1 MAVDLVACDS
11 PVNLRE
17 DEGAKVRSRSDG
29 ASDVEPRNLGRKR
42 AHRGN
47 RARIWGDER
56 AARAHL
62 LSPPSETVGLRL
74 CGLPRFFCGGTG
86 AASPVFS
93 SRSVPIQSC
102 VGFLP
107 RAGILFPSKAV
118 SETFGADPI
127 GGTGAV
133 FGCPW
138 DSRRGVAASPCAP
151 FGEIARDGGCLAS
164 ASTPRAL
171 QWG

>member
-1 MAVDLVACDS
+1 MKTRA
-11 PVNLRE
+11 P
-17 DEGAKVRSRSDG
+17 RSD
-29 ASDVEPRNLGRKR
+29 
-42 AHRGN
+42 RGPTARPPWN
-47 RARIWGDER
+47 PGIWGGGNWARIWGDER
-56 AARAHL
+56 VARAHL
-62 LSPPSETVGLRL
+62 LSPPSETVGSRF

-102 VGFLP
+102 VGVLP
-107 RAGILFPSKAV
+107 RAGIFPSKAV

-133 FGCPW
+133 FGWPR
-138 DSRRGVAASPCAP
+138 DSRRGVAASPCAS

-164 ASTPRAL
+164 AYTPRRLAVGL
-171 QWG
+171 IAKRPQLWVPCGPST